1 MKTTDQIL
9 KIKATVLYILGQM
22 PQGMDYIHLFK
33 ILYFAQQRHL
43 VTYGMPLME
52 DTFCARK
59 HGPVPTLTYKV
70 LKASESGQS
79 FDQQEMQDY
88 LKAVKVE
95 LRDGHQIVLAA
106 QKPDMDELSKSDVR
120 VIDECIARLR
130 DMEPFDLSDL
140 SHDKAWLKAKR
151 TADRTGEDAKIPMY
165 DIADAGGATKEMLG
179 VIRERQ
185 WIERQICA

>member
-33 ILYFAQQRHL
+33 ILYFAQQKHL
-43 VTYGMPLME
+43 VTYGMPLLE

-70 LKASESGQS
+70 LKASEIGQS
-79 FDQQEMQDY
+79 FDQQDMQDF
-88 LKAVKVE
+88 LSGVKVE
-95 LRDGHQIVLAA
+95 LRDGHQMVMAI
-106 QKPDMDELSKSDVR
+106 QKADMDELSKSDVQ
-120 VIDECIARLR
+120 VLDEYINRLR
-130 DMEPFDLSDL
+130 DIDAFDLSDL

-185 WIERQICA
+185 WIERHIN

>member
-9 KIKATVLYILGQM
+9 KIKATVLYVLGQM
-22 PQGMDYIHLFK
+22 PQGVDYIHLFK
-33 ILYFAQQRHL
+33 ILYFAQQKHL

-70 LKASESGQS
+70 LKASESGQT
-79 FDQQEMQDY
+79 FEQKEMQEY
-88 LKAVKVE
+88 LSAVKVE
-95 LRDGHQIVLAA
+95 LRDGHQMVMAIEKA
-106 QKPDMDELSKSDVR
+106 DMDELSKSDVL
-120 VIDECIARLR
+120 VLDECIERLR
-130 DMEPFDLSDL
+130 NIDAFDLSDL

-165 DIADAGGATKEMLG
+165 DIADAGGATKEMLS

-185 WIERQICA
+185 WIERHIN

>member
-9 KIKATVLYILGQM
+9 KIKATVLYVLGQM
-22 PQGMDYIHLFK
+22 PQGVDYIHLFK
-33 ILYFAQQRHL
+33 ILYFAQQKHL

-70 LKASESGQS
+70 LKASESGQT
-79 FDQQEMQDY
+79 FEQKEMQEY
-88 LKAVKVE
+88 LSAVKVE
-95 LRDGHQIVLAA
+95 LRDGHQMVMAIEKA
-106 QKPDMDELSKSDVR
+106 DMDELSKSDVL
-120 VIDECIARLR
+120 VLDECINRLR
-130 DMEPFDLSDL
+130 NIDAFDLSDL

-151 TADRTGEDAKIPMY
+151 TADRTGEDAKIPLY

-185 WIERQICA
+185 WIERHIN

>member
-9 KIKATVLYILGQM
+9 KIKATVLYVLGQM
-22 PQGMDYIHLFK
+22 PQGVDYIHLFK
-33 ILYFAQQRHL
+33 ILYFAQQKHL

-52 DTFCARK
+52 DTFCAKK

-70 LKASESGQS
+70 LKASESGQT
-79 FDQQEMQDY
+79 FEQKEMQEY
-88 LKAVKVE
+88 LSAVRVE
-95 LRDGHQIVLAA
+95 LRDGHQMVMAI
-106 QKPDMDELSKSDVR
+106 QKADMDELSKSDVL
-120 VIDECIARLR
+120 VLDECIERLR
-130 DMEPFDLSDL
+130 NIDAFDLSDL

-151 TADRTGEDAKIPMY
+151 TADRTGEDAKIPLY

-185 WIERQICA
+185 WIERHIN

>member
-9 KIKATVLYILGQM
+9 KIKATVLYVLGQM
-22 PQGMDYIHLFK
+22 PQGVDYIHLFK
-33 ILYFAQQRHL
+33 ILYFAQQKHL

-70 LKASESGQS
+70 LKASESGQT
-79 FDQQEMQDY
+79 FEQKEMQEY
-88 LKAVKVE
+88 LSAVKVE
-95 LRDGHQIVLAA
+95 LIDGHQMVMAI
-106 QKPDMDELSKSDVR
+106 QKADMDELSKSDVL
-120 VIDECIARLR
+120 VLDECINRLSNI
-130 DMEPFDLSDL
+130 DAFDLSDL

-165 DIADAGGATKEMLG
+165 DIADAGGATKEMLS

-185 WIERQICA
+185 WIERHIN

>member
-9 KIKATVLYILGQM
+9 KIKATVLYVLGQM
-22 PQGMDYIHLFK
+22 SQGVDYIHLFK
-33 ILYFAQQRHL
+33 ILYFAQQKHL

-59 HGPVPTLTYKV
+59 HGPVLTLTYKI
-70 LKASESGQS
+70 LKASESGQT
-79 FDQQEMQDY
+79 FEQKEMQEY
-88 LKAVKVE
+88 LSAVKVE
-95 LRDGHQIVLAA
+95 LRDGHQMVMAI
-106 QKPDMDELSKSDVR
+106 QKADMGELSKSDVL
-120 VIDECIARLR
+120 VLDECINRLR
-130 DMEPFDLSDL
+130 NIDAFDLSDL

-165 DIADAGGATKEMLG
+165 DIADAGGATKEMLR

-185 WIERQICA
+185 WIERHVA

>member
-9 KIKATVLYILGQM
+9 KIKATVLYVLGQM
-22 PQGMDYIHLFK
+22 PQGVDYIHLFK
-33 ILYFAQQRHL
+33 ILYFAQQKHL
-43 VTYGMPLME
+43 VTYGMPLIE

-79 FDQQEMQDY
+79 FEQKEMQEY
-88 LKAVKVE
+88 LSAVKVE
-95 LRDGHQIVLAA
+95 LIDGHQMVMAI
-106 QKPDMDELSKSDVR
+106 QKADMDELSKSDVL
-120 VIDECIARLR
+120 VLDECINRLSNI
-130 DMEPFDLSDL
+130 DAFDLSDL

-165 DIADAGGATKEMLG
+165 DIADAGGATKEMLS

-185 WIERQICA
+185 WIERHIN

>member
-1 MKTTDQIL
+1 
-9 KIKATVLYILGQM
+9 
-22 PQGMDYIHLFK
+22 
-33 ILYFAQQRHL
+33 
-43 VTYGMPLME
+43 
-52 DTFCARK
+52 
-59 HGPVPTLTYKV
+59 V

-95 LRDGHQIVLAA
+95 VRDGHQIVLAA
-106 QKPDMDELSKSDVR
+106 QEPDMDELSKSDVR

-140 SHDKAWLKAKR
+140 SYDKAWLKAKR

-185 WIERQICA
+185 WIERHICA

>member
-22 PQGMDYIHLFK
+22 PQGVDYIHLFK
-33 ILYFAQQRHL
+33 ILYFAQQKHL

-70 LKASESGQS
+70 LKASENGQT
-79 FDQQEMQDY
+79 FEQQDMQDF
-88 LKAVKVE
+88 LSGVKVE
-95 LRDGHQIVLAA
+95 LRDGHQMVMALQRA
-106 QKPDMDELSKSDVR
+106 DMDELSKSDVL
-120 VIDECIARLR
+120 VLDECIDRLCSI
-130 DMEPFDLSDL
+130 DAFDLSDL

-151 TADRTGEDAKIPMY
+151 TAERTGEDAKIPMY

-185 WIERQICA
+185 WIERHVN

>member
-9 KIKATVLYILGQM
+9 KIKATVLYVLGHL
-22 PQGMDYIHLFK
+22 PQGVDYIHLFK
-33 ILYFAQQRHL
+33 ILYFAQQKHL

-79 FDQQEMQDY
+79 FDQQEMQEY
-88 LKAVKVE
+88 MKAVKVE
-95 LRDGHQIVLAA
+95 LCDGHQIVLAV
-106 QKPDMDELSKSDVR
+106 QEPDMDELSKSDILVM
-120 VIDECIARLR
+120 DECIARLR
-130 DMEPFDLSDL
+130 DLEPFDLSYL
-140 SHDKAWLKAKR
+140 SYDKAWLKVKR
-151 TADRTGEDAKIPMY
+151 TADRTGEDAKIPLY
-165 DIADAGGATKEMLG
+165 DIADAGGASKEMLS

-185 WIERQICA
+185 WIERHICV

>member
-9 KIKATVLYILGQM
+9 KIKATVLYVLGQM
-22 PQGMDYIHLFK
+22 PQGVDYIHLFK
-33 ILYFAQQRHL
+33 ILYFAQQKHL

-70 LKASESGQS
+70 LKASEKGQT
-79 FDQQEMQDY
+79 FEQQDIQDFMCG
-88 LKAVKVE
+88 VKVE
-95 LRDGHQIVLAA
+95 LRDGHQMVMAIQRA
-106 QKPDMDELSKSDVR
+106 DMDELSKSDVL
-120 VIDECIARLR
+120 VLDECIDRLR
-130 DMEPFDLSDL
+130 SIDAFDLSDL

-151 TADRTGEDAKIPMY
+151 IADRTGEDDKIPMY
-165 DIADAGGATKEMLG
+165 DIAGAGGATKEMLS

-185 WIERQICA
+185 WMERHVN

>member
-9 KIKATVLYILGQM
+9 KIKATVLYVLGQM
-22 PQGMDYIHLFK
+22 PQGVDYIHLFK
-33 ILYFAQQRHL
+33 ILYFAQQKHL

-70 LKASESGQS
+70 LKASESGQT
-79 FDQQEMQDY
+79 FEQKEMQEY
-88 LKAVKVE
+88 LSAVKVE
-95 LRDGHQIVLAA
+95 LRDGHQMVMAIEKA
-106 QKPDMDELSKSDVR
+106 DMDELSKSDVL
-120 VIDECIARLR
+120 VLDECINRLR
-130 DMEPFDLSDL
+130 NIDAFDLSDL

-185 WIERQICA
+185 WIERHIN

>member
-9 KIKATVLYILGQM
+9 KIKATVLYVLGQM
-22 PQGMDYIHLFK
+22 PQGVDYIHLFK
-33 ILYFAQQRHL
+33 ILYFAQQKHL

-70 LKASESGQS
+70 LKASESGQT
-79 FDQQEMQDY
+79 FEQKEMQEY
-88 LKAVKVE
+88 LSAVKVE
-95 LRDGHQIVLAA
+95 LRDGHQMVMAI
-106 QKPDMDELSKSDVR
+106 QKADMDELSKSDVL
-120 VIDECIARLR
+120 VLDEFINRLR
-130 DMEPFDLSDL
+130 NIDAFDLSDL

-165 DIADAGGATKEMLG
+165 DIADAGGATKEMLS

-185 WIERQICA
+185 WIERHIN

>member
-9 KIKATVLYILGQM
+9 KIKATVLYVLGQM
-22 PQGMDYIHLFK
+22 PQGVDYIHLFK
-33 ILYFAQQRHL
+33 ILYFAQQKHL

-70 LKASESGQS
+70 LKASESGQT
-79 FDQQEMQDY
+79 FEQKEMQEY
-88 LKAVKVE
+88 LSAVKVE
-95 LRDGHQIVLAA
+95 LRDGHQMVMAI
-106 QKPDMDELSKSDVR
+106 QKADMDELSKSDVL
-120 VIDECIARLR
+120 VLDECINRLR
-130 DMEPFDLSDL
+130 NIDAFDLSDL

-165 DIADAGGATKEMLG
+165 DIADAGGATKEMLS

-185 WIERQICA
+185 WIERHIN

>member
-9 KIKATVLYILGQM
+9 KIKATVLYVLGQM
-22 PQGMDYIHLFK
+22 PQGVDYIHLFK
-33 ILYFAQQRHL
+33 ILYFAQQKNL

-79 FDQQEMQDY
+79 FEQKEMREY
-88 LKAVKVE
+88 LSAVKVE
-95 LRDGHQIVLAA
+95 LIDGHQMVMAI
-106 QKPDMDELSKSDVR
+106 QKADMDELSKSDVL
-120 VIDECIARLR
+120 VLDECINRLR
-130 DMEPFDLSDL
+130 NIDAFDLSDL

-165 DIADAGGATKEMLG
+165 DIADAGGATKEMLS

-185 WIERQICA
+185 WIERHIN

>member
-9 KIKATVLYILGQM
+9 KIKATVLYVLGQM
-22 PQGMDYIHLFK
+22 SQGVDYIHLFK
-33 ILYFAQQRHL
+33 ILYFAQQKHL

-59 HGPVPTLTYKV
+59 HGPVLTLTYKI
-70 LKASESGQS
+70 LKASESGQT
-79 FDQQEMQDY
+79 FEQKEMQEY
-88 LKAVKVE
+88 LSAVKVE
-95 LRDGHQIVLAA
+95 LIDGHQMVMAI
-106 QKPDMDELSKSDVR
+106 QKADMDELSKSDVL
-120 VIDECIARLR
+120 VLDECINRLSNI
-130 DMEPFDLSDL
+130 DAFDLSDL

-165 DIADAGGATKEMLG
+165 DIADAGGATKEMLS

-185 WIERQICA
+185 WIERHIN

>member
-9 KIKATVLYILGQM
+9 KIKATVLYVLGQI
-22 PQGMDYIHLFK
+22 PQGVDYIHLFK
-33 ILYFAQQRHL
+33 ILYFAQQKHL

-79 FDQQEMQDY
+79 FEQKEMQEY
-88 LKAVKVE
+88 LSAVKVE
-95 LRDGHQIVLAA
+95 LIDGHQMVMAI
-106 QKPDMDELSKSDVR
+106 QKADMDELSKSDVL
-120 VIDECIARLR
+120 VLDECINRLSNI
-130 DMEPFDLSDL
+130 DAFDLSDL

-165 DIADAGGATKEMLG
+165 DIADAGGATKEMLS

-185 WIERQICA
+185 WIERHIN